1 MAFEAFLGVAVI
13 LLIHMTY
20 TTKLFCV
27 EGIKSVSTLLILK
40 IDKYYI

>member
-1 MAFEAFLGVAVI
+1 MAIHASLGVAVI

-27 EGIKSVSTLLILK
+27 VGINSMSTLLILK